1 MKLDLNK
8 FLLSILSVV
17 LLLAIPL
24 SIGCMPEN
32 NDTEKMVVL
41 SNWVATSGV
50 PNNAIT
56 VNAEDKNTTFI
67 CTVDSG
73 EFWNYTAQEYCK
85 QVKLSC
91 NETTWWHGDG
101 IEKDFVS
108 VIAKNGDYV
117 AGYAAVGIEQN
128 DGADYSATVLKVVWF
143 DEYKSF
149 EQVQQLLKEVKNI
162 YISGK

>member
-73 EFWNYTAQEYCK
+73 EFWN
-85 QVKLSC
+85 
-91 NETTWWHGDG
+91 
-101 IEKDFVS
+101 
-108 VIAKNGDYV
+108 
-117 AGYAAVGIEQN
+117 
-128 DGADYSATVLKVVWF
+128 
-143 DEYKSF
+143 
-149 EQVQQLLKEVKNI
+149 
-162 YISGK
+162 